1 MWVLG
6 SVRAPIPSPWS
17 KRVQN
22 PSCAHRGL
30 SGSSV
35 WLSHAGPC
43 WEAVVRQG
51 DGTAVGVCW
60 ETGLA
65 LRVALTLV
73 CLQGHS
79 SGTSPMSSSVQ
90 SGTPITNDLFS
101 QALQHALQA
110 SGQPSLQVSLPPSD
124 VHTASLVFWMLSF
137 SLPSGGPSHL
147 ACFGAGTAGAW
158 QRDRRGCSQ
167 QGRLSLQL
175 PLLHPVPMAW
185 LH

>member
-1 MWVLG
+1 M
-6 SVRAPIPSPWS
+6 
-17 KRVQN
+17 
-22 PSCAHRGL
+22 
-30 SGSSV
+30 
-35 WLSHAGPC
+35 
-43 WEAVVRQG
+43 RQG

-124 VHTASLVFWMLSF
+124 IHTASLVFWTLSF